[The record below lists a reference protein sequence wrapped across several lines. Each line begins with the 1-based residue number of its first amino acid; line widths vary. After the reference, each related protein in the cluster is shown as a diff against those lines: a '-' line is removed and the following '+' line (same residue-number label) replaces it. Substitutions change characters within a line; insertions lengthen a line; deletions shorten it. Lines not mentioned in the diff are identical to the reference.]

1 MKNVDYSYYL
11 SIDNGKG
18 LLLNKWDVFILEQ
31 HDIDYLNCSNIGEL
45 IFILSNYIDDN
56 AEGDIEDLELV
67 LEHLVELHYYTET
80 KK

>member
-1 MKNVDYSYYL
+1 MAR
-11 SIDNGKG
+11 G
-18 LLLNKWDVFILEQ
+18 LLLNKWDAFILEQ

-56 AEGDIEDLELV
+56 NEGDIEDLELV